1 MTYPNRIPPN
11 PAKAAKANVK
21 NLFPEPEKPLPAE
34 TGPPAI
40 VVEVSVVEVSVVEVS
55 VVEVSRVLIKS
66 LSKFASEGC
75 DRLRVGLGYR
85 RFSVEKE
92 GERYTMHRCPNQLII
107 YAMQRVNVQIWR
119 VTSTEGPLSPPRVGS
134 LTDC

>member
-40 VVEVSVVEVSVVEVS
+40 VVEVS